1 MSFAVIETGGKQYKV
16 EQGQTITT
24 EKLPGEY
31 KEGDTVVFDRVLL
44 IDDGENT
51 KIGTPYVEG
60 ATVEGTFVENGFNK
74 KISVIRFRSKSR
86 HFKRKGHRQAN
97 VKVEIGKIKG

>member
-1 MSFAVIETGGKQYKV
+1 MAFAIIETGGKQYKV
-16 EQGQTITT
+16 EQGQEITT

-44 IDDGENT
+44 IDDGTNT
-51 KIGTPYVEG
+51 KIGTPYVDG
-60 ATVEGTFVENGFNK
+60 ATVEGKFVADGFNK

-86 HFKRKGHRQAN
+86 HFKRKGHRQPHA
-97 VKVEIGKIKG
+97 KVEIAKING